1 MALAGNAFLVL
12 WSDVLPAADAEWRA
26 WHVREHMP
34 DRLTVPGIEVGRRY
48 LDPTRPRHQTFMMY
62 EARSLDVF
70 RSAPY
75 LAQMNAPSVLT
86 QKMLPS
92 IRNILR
98 GVCRTVA
105 SDGLGVG
112 TVVAAMR
119 VARAEPDRPIVPD
132 AAAALVEA
140 ALDLPGVIG
149 SHLGMVDR
157 ATTGIP
163 STEQRLRHDADENFD
178 ALLLLEGA
186 DRADITHAAGKIE
199 SSPAFARLAPAAVTT
214 GVYDLVYLLS
224 AKTAG

>member
-1 MALAGNAFLVL
+1 MALTGKGLLAL
-12 WSDVLPAADAEWRA
+12 WCDVLPEAEAEWRA

-48 LDPTRPRHQTFMMY
+48 LDPTRSRHQTFMMY
-62 EARSLDVF
+62 EARTLDVF

-75 LAQMNAPSVLT
+75 LAQMNAPSALT

-98 GVCRTVA
+98 GVCRTEA
-105 SDGLGVG
+105 SEGLGVG
-112 TVVAAMR
+112 TVLAAMR
-119 VARAEPDRPIVPD
+119 VVRRDPDRPLVRDTVELLIETVLD
-132 AAAALVEA
+132 A
-140 ALDLPGVIG
+140 PGAIG
-149 SHLGMVDR
+149 AHLGIVDR

-163 STEQRLRHDADENFD
+163 TTEQRLRHDADENFD
-178 ALLLLEGA
+178 TLLLVEGA
-186 DRADITHAAGKIE
+186 DRADVARAAEEIE
-199 SSPAFARLAPAAVTT
+199 HNRAFAALAPAAVAT